1 MRTSASDNRRM
12 TTAGVDEAGRGPL
25 AGPVVAAAVILD
37 PRRQIAGVAD
47 SKTISAG
54 RRQAL
59 ASEIRRLAAAWALA
73 EATADEI
80 DTLNILGAT
89 MLAMKRAVEALK
101 PPPDLVLVDGLH
113 CPSLG
118 CDTRAIVKGDARV
131 ESIAA
136 ASILAKVHR
145 DRQMLELAEQYPGYG
160 FERHKGYPTAAHME
174 ALSRLGVSP
183 QHRRSFA
190 PVKRHI
196 DSAGPGP

>member
-1 MRTSASDNRRM
+1 MRRSASDNRQI

-37 PRRQIAGVAD
+37 PRRPIAGVAD

-59 ASEIRRLAAAWALA
+59 ASNIRRLAVAWALA
-73 EATADEI
+73 EATAEEI

-101 PPPDLVLVDGLH
+101 PSPDLVLVDGLH

-145 DRQMLELAEQYPGYG
+145 DQQMVELAKRYPGYG

-174 ALSRLGVSP
+174 ALTRLGVTP

-190 PVKRHI
+190 PVKRQL
-196 DSAGPGP
+196 DSTEPGA